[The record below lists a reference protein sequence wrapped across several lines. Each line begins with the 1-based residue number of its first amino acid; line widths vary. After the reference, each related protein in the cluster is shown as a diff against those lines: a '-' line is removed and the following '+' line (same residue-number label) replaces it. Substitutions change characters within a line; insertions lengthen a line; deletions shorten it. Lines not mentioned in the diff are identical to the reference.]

1 MKDLFRELF
10 ETVPPSDRHI
20 LAVAGAGSAL
30 LLVVAAT
37 VQIVAL

>member
-10 ETVPPSDRHI
+10 QTVPSADRHI
-20 LAVAGAGSAL
+20 LAAAGAGSDL

-37 VQIVAL
+37 VKLVAL